1 MWKRSLSANRLLC
14 VLITVLFCLSVLGGC
29 SKGGDVAPSGD
40 SLSFTD
46 ALGRAV
52 TVSKK
57 PQHVA
62 ALIGSFADIWLLS
75 GGKVCAA
82 AEDAWDD
89 FGLELGDAVSIGGAH
104 SPSLEALL
112 SSNPDLVL
120 ASASTSSNVEM
131 KEVLESA
138 GITVVYFDVDS
149 FEDYLAMLDVCTD
162 ITGRKD
168 LFEQN
173 GLNIKS
179 EIEEIKAEFQ
189 EADLTETE
197 RTVLLLRVSSTSIKA
212 KGSSGTILGE
222 MLRDLGCINIADSD
236 TSLLENLSVESVIRR
251 EPYHIFVVTMG
262 NDTEKAM
269 ENLSRMMDENPAW
282 GTLKAV
288 QENRL
293 HLMDKRLFNIKP
305 NARWAEA
312 YETLSGVLLEKNQ

>member
-14 VLITVLFCLSVLGGC
+14 VLIAALFCLSVFAGC
-29 SKGGDVAPSGD
+29 SKGGDVAPNGD

-57 PQHVA
+57 PQRVA
-62 ALIGSFADIWLLS
+62 ALIGSFVDIWLLS

-236 TSLLENLSVESVIRR
+236 TSLLESLSVESVIRR

-312 YETLSGVLLEKNQ
+312 YETLSGILLEKKQ

>member
-14 VLITVLFCLSVLGGC
+14 VLIAILFCLSVFAGC
-29 SKGGDVAPSGD
+29 SKGGDVAPNGD

-57 PQHVA
+57 PQRVA

-75 GGKVCAA
+75 GGTVCAA

-89 FGLELGDAVSIGGAH
+89 FGLELGDAVNIGGAH
-104 SPSLEALL
+104 SPSLEALF
-112 SSNPDLVL
+112 SATPDFVL

-179 EIEEIKAEFQ
+179 EI
-189 EADLTETE
+189 DL
-197 RTVLLLRVSSTSIKA
+197 
-212 KGSSGTILGE
+212 
-222 MLRDLGCINIADSD
+222 C
-236 TSLLENLSVESVIRR
+236 
-251 EPYHIFVVTMG
+251 HCF
-262 NDTEKAM
+262 
-269 ENLSRMMDENPAW
+269 
-282 GTLKAV
+282 
-288 QENRL
+288 
-293 HLMDKRLFNIKP
+293 
-305 NARWAEA
+305 
-312 YETLSGVLLEKNQ
+312 